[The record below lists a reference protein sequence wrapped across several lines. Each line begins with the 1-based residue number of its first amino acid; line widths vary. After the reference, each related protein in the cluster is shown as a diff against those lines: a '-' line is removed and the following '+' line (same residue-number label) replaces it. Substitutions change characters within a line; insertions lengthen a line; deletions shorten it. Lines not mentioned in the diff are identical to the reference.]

1 MTKQNERLFTSD
13 LTMSELLAIW
23 LEVNA
28 VNLKKSTYTKYSYL
42 IKKHIEPVIGDL
54 YLKDVSSLQIE
65 LMLSEKVKNGRLDK
79 TGRLSTSYVRSI
91 GIIVT
96 SALRYATDN
105 NLCCQNIS
113 KVRKP
118 CVTPKEIEV
127 IPLAEQQK
135 MESYIRSHITPT
147 GIGVILSLYTGLRI
161 GEICALAW
169 NDIDLENRV
178 IYVNHTLSRIKDDK
192 NNTVWRIETP
202 KTSSSKRKIPITAP
216 LYDIL
221 SEYKQISLSPF
232 VVSKGKYFVNP
243 RTFESHFHKLIDAC
257 GIKQTNFHVIRHTF
271 ATRCIEAGVDIKSL
285 SEILGHSDI
294 SITLRTYVHSSIET
308 KRSQLEKLTKYLS

>member
-1 MTKQNERLFTSD
+1 
-13 LTMSELLAIW
+13 
-23 LEVNA
+23 
-28 VNLKKSTYTKYSYL
+28 
-42 IKKHIEPVIGDL
+42 
-54 YLKDVSSLQIE
+54 
-65 LMLSEKVKNGRLDK
+65 MLSEKVKNGRLDK
-79 TGRLSTSYVRSI
+79 SGRLSTSYVRSI

-105 NLCCQNIS
+105 NLCCQNIA

-169 NDIDLENRV
+169 DDVDLENKI
-178 IYVNHTLSRIKDDK
+178 IYVNHTLSRIKDEK

-216 LYDIL
+216 LYGIL